1 MKKIL
6 DNIVFKIV
14 YNIIKWSF
22 IVIVFLYIAFVA
34 VQRLSGNK
42 SIMGYRLFT
51 VATGSM
57 EGVYNINDVI
67 VVKDCDTNNL
77 KVGDDV
83 AYMGKVDDLAG
94 KLITHRIID
103 IKENPDGS
111 RTFTTQ
117 GVNTDVEDPSITAD
131 QILGQVQ
138 GVMPVITQINHAVK
152 SQVGFFLLV
161 FVPLVLVIA
170 LEIAQ
175 TVVEMKIDKN
185 ELVEIKKQEEE
196 NKEQPEEKKE
206 PIESVEEKPDEE
218 KEEIEIL

>member
-22 IVIVFLYIAFVA
+22 IVIVFLYIAYVA

-67 VVKDCDTNNL
+67 IVKDCDTNNL

-175 TVVEMKIDKN
+175 TVVEMKIEKN
-185 ELVEIKKQEEE
+185 ELIEIKKQEENNEE
-196 NKEQPEEKKE
+196 NKELQEQVPEVTEEEK
-206 PIESVEEKPDEE
+206 DQ
-218 KEEIEIL
+218 EEIEII

>member
-103 IKENPDGS
+103 IKENADGS

-175 TVVEMKIDKN
+175 TVVEMKIEKN

>member
-67 VVKDCDTNNL
+67 IVKDCDTNNL

-103 IKENPDGS
+103 IKENADGS

-175 TVVEMKIDKN
+175 TVVEMKIEKN

>member
-94 KLITHRIID
+94 KLMTHRIID
-103 IKENPDGS
+103 IKENADGS
-111 RTFTTQ
+111 RIFTTQ

-175 TVVEMKIDKN
+175 TVVEMKIEKN

>member
-67 VVKDCDTNNL
+67 IVKDCDTNNL

-103 IKENPDGS
+103 IKENADGS

>member
-67 VVKDCDTNNL
+67 IVKDCDTNNL

-103 IKENPDGS
+103 IKENADGS
-111 RTFTTQ
+111 RIFTTQ

>member
-67 VVKDCDTNNL
+67 IVKDCNTNDL

-103 IKENPDGS
+103 IQENEDGS
-111 RTFTTQ
+111 RIFTTQ
-117 GVNTDVEDPSITAD
+117 GVNTDVQDPSITAD

-138 GVMPVITQINHAVK
+138 GIMPVITQINHAVK

-175 TVVEMKIDKN
+175 TVVEMKIEKN
-185 ELVEIKKQEEE
+185 ELIEIKKQEENNEE
-196 NKEQPEEKKE
+196 NKELQEQVPEVTEEEK
-206 PIESVEEKPDEE
+206 DQ
-218 KEEIEIL
+218 EEIEII

>member
-67 VVKDCDTNNL
+67 IVKDCDTNNL

-103 IKENPDGS
+103 IKENADGS
-111 RTFTTQ
+111 RIFTTQ

-196 NKEQPEEKKE
+196 NKEQPEEKKK

>member
-67 VVKDCDTNNL
+67 IVKDCDTNNL

-103 IKENPDGS
+103 IKENADGS

-175 TVVEMKIDKN
+175 TVVEKKIKKN

>member
-103 IKENPDGS
+103 IKENADGS
-111 RTFTTQ
+111 RIFTTQ

-175 TVVEMKIDKN
+175 TVVEMKIEKN

>member
-67 VVKDCDTNNL
+67 IVKDCDTNNL

-111 RTFTTQ
+111 RIFTTQ

-196 NKEQPEEKKE
+196 SKEQSEEKKE
-206 PIESVEEKPDEE
+206 PVENIEEKQEE
-218 KEEIEIL
+218 DKEEIEIL